1 MKRLEKSV
9 ERTQRA
15 VIKLLLGSL
24 IAIILLIALF
34 WGGCDLYVRWQER
47 RLVRRA
53 LSDIDHGNERDA
65 NLAARTV
72 LELKP
77 ASAAAARIMAQLA
90 ERAGDRAALD
100 WRRKVAQI
108 EPNSTADALALARCA
123 LQFNDI
129 PTAERALG
137 TVGENRKTT
146 AAYHAA
152 SALLAQARQQEG
164 KADSEWREALRLAPE
179 EKGYQLQL
187 GILRVRAADPERH
200 SSGEAILKALRGEDK
215 QRAFATRA
223 LINEGVAHHENAQH
237 LLELAHELQAYP
249 DASWN
254 DRFLYLDFLHI
265 LHDPQFSSYLTELEK
280 SAATTPPA
288 LAALLSWMSLK
299 NLSLLALDF
308 AKTLPAEV
316 LERWP
321 VPLALAEVDV
331 QLKDWRQLELA
342 TENAQWGR
350 FDFLRHAYLAR
361 ALRAQ
366 DKPAAAEHEWAV
378 AMKGASD
385 QSESLLLLVR
395 PVSEWGWEAETTD
408 VLWGLSKHPEKQKE
422 AFLALYQHYAKAA
435 DTQGLYRVLVRL
447 SELDPT
453 NLNVENNLAQVAL
466 LLNAN
471 PEEARRLAADVY
483 HKSPTNPAYMT
494 TFAYSLLTQ
503 GDAKNAAR
511 LMSSLTEDQ
520 LAEPTISAYYGICLA
535 GTKDE
540 KARAYLDF
548 GKKANLLP
556 EEKGLIEK
564 ALRDLNSRGRAQFG
578 SGEEKKQD

>member
-15 VIKLLLGSL
+15 AIKFLLGSL

-34 WGGCDLYVRWQER
+34 WGGHDLYVRWQER

-53 LSDIDHGNERDA
+53 VSDIEHGNERDA

-77 ASAAAARIMAQLA
+77 SSAAAARIMAQLA
-90 ERAGDRAALD
+90 ERAGDRSALE
-100 WRRKVAQI
+100 WRRKTAQL
-108 EPNSTADALALARCA
+108 EPNSTDDALALARCA

-137 TVGENRKTT
+137 TVDEKGKAT

-152 SALLAQARQQEG
+152 SAFLAQTRQQEE
-164 KADSEWREALRLAPE
+164 KADSEWRAALQLAPE

-187 GILRVRAADPERH
+187 GILRVHAADPERH
-200 SSGEAILKALRGEDK
+200 TSGEAILKALRSDDK
-215 QRAFATRA
+215 QRALATRA
-223 LINEGVAHHENAQH
+223 LINEGVVRHENVQH
-237 LLELAHELQAYP
+237 LLELARDLQAYP
-249 DASWN
+249 DATWS
-254 DRFLYLDFLHI
+254 DRFLYLDFLRA

-280 SAATTPPA
+280 STATKPPA

-316 LERWP
+316 QEKWP
-321 VPLALAEVDV
+321 VPLALAEVRV

-342 TENAQWGR
+342 AENAQWGR
-350 FDFLRHAYLAR
+350 FEFLRHAYLAR

-366 DKPAAAEHEWAV
+366 DKPAAAEHEWAA

-408 VLWGLSKHPEKQKE
+408 ILWGLSKHPEKQKE

-447 SELDPT
+447 SELDST
-453 NLNVENNLAQVAL
+453 NLNVENNLAQIAL

-483 HKSPTNPAYMT
+483 HKSPSNPAYMT

-503 GDAKNAAR
+503 GDTKNAAR
-511 LMSSLTEDQ
+511 IMRTLTEDQ
-520 LAEPTISAYYGICLA
+520 LADPTISVYYGICLA
-535 GTKDE
+535 AAKDE

-556 EEKGLIEK
+556 EEKALIEK
-564 ALRDLNSRGRAQFG
+564 ALRDLDSRSKTQ
-578 SGEEKKQD
+578 

>member
-1 MKRLEKSV
+1 MKHLEKSV

-15 VIKLLLGSL
+15 VIKLLLGAL

-34 WGGCDLYVRWQER
+34 WGGHDLYVRWQER

-53 LSDIDHGNERDA
+53 SFDIEHGNERGA

-100 WRRKVAQI
+100 WRRKIAQI
-108 EPNSTADALALARCA
+108 EPNSTDDALALARCA
-123 LQFNDI
+123 LQFND
-129 PTAERALG
+129 PSTAERALA
-137 TVGENRKTT
+137 TVNENGKTT
-146 AAYHAA
+146 GAYHAA
-152 SALLAQARQQEG
+152 GGLLAQVRQQEE
-164 KADSEWREALRLAPE
+164 KADSEWREAVRLAPE
-179 EKGYQLQL
+179 ENGYQLQL
-187 GILRVRAADPERH
+187 GILRIHAADTERH
-200 SSGEAILKALRGEDK
+200 ASGETILKALRSDNK

-223 LINEGVAHHENAQH
+223 LINEGVARHENAQY
-237 LLELAHELQAYP
+237 LLELARDLQAYP
-249 DASWN
+249 DATWS

-280 SAATTPPA
+280 SAATKPPA

-316 LERWP
+316 LEKWP
-321 VPLALAEVDV
+321 VPLALAEVRV

-342 TENAQWGR
+342 MENAQWGR

-366 DKPAAAEHEWAV
+366 DKPAAAEHEWAA

-408 VLWGLSKHPEKQKE
+408 ILWGLSKHPEKQKE

-453 NLNVENNLAQVAL
+453 NLNVENNLAQIAL

-483 HKSPTNPAYMT
+483 HKSPANPAYMT

-511 LMSSLTEDQ
+511 IMRTLSEDQ
-520 LAEPTISAYYGICLA
+520 LADPTISAYYGVCLA
-535 GTKDE
+535 AAKDE
-540 KARAYLDF
+540 RARAYLDF

-556 EEKGLIEK
+556 EEKALIEK
-564 ALRDLNSRGRAQFG
+564 AYLTLDAQRRT
-578 SGEEKKQD
+578 Q

>member
-1 MKRLEKSV
+1 MIR
-9 ERTQRA
+9 RA
-15 VIKLLLGSL
+15 V
-24 IAIILLIALF
+24 F
-34 WGGCDLYVRWQER
+34 
-47 RLVRRA
+47 
-53 LSDIDHGNERDA
+53 DIEHGNERDA

-77 ASAAAARIMAQLA
+77 SSAPAGRIMAQLA
-90 ERAGDRAALD
+90 ERVGDRAALD
-100 WRRKVAQI
+100 WRRKVAQL
-108 EPNSTADALALARCA
+108 EPDSTDDALALARCA
-123 LQFNDI
+123 LQFNDP
-129 PTAERALG
+129 PTAERALA
-137 TVGENRKTT
+137 TVNENGKAT

-152 SALLAQARQQEG
+152 CALLAQVRQQEE
-164 KADSEWREALRLAPE
+164 KADNEWSEALRLAPE

-187 GILRVRAADPERH
+187 GILRVRSADPERH
-200 SSGEAILKALRGEDK
+200 SSGEAILKALRGDDK

-223 LINEGVAHHENAQH
+223 LISEGVARHENAQH
-237 LLELAHELQAYP
+237 LLELAGDLHAYP
-249 DASWN
+249 DATWS
-254 DRFLYLDFLHI
+254 DRFLYLDFLHV

-280 SAATTPPA
+280 SAATKPPA

-299 NLSLLALDF
+299 NLSLVALDF
-308 AKTLPAEV
+308 AKTLPAEI
-316 LERWP
+316 LEKWP
-321 VPLALAEVDV
+321 VPLALAEVRV
-331 QLKDWRQLELA
+331 QLKDWRQLELV

-366 DKPAAAEHEWAV
+366 DKPAATEHEWAA

-395 PVSEWGWEAETTD
+395 PVSEWGWETETTD

-422 AFLALYQHYAKAA
+422 AFLALYQHYAKTA

-483 HKSPTNPAYMT
+483 HKLPSNPAYMT

-503 GDAKNAAR
+503 GDVKNATR

-520 LAEPTISAYYGICLA
+520 LADPTVSAYYGICLA
-535 GTKDE
+535 ATKDE
-540 KARAYLDF
+540 KARPYLDF

-556 EEKGLIEK
+556 EEKALMEK
-564 ALRDLNSRGRAQFG
+564 ALRDLHSRSRAQIRP
-578 SGEEKKQD
+578 GEEKKQD